1 MIDPADEGRTQWFEE
16 CAEISPEVWAR
27 MCIESEIL
35 YKEYEARYQIA
46 QGIRHLQRCH
56 SQGLRRMREAAAREM
71 APHMRRCDR
80 GQRYQRYQR
89 YVNWMMTQ
97 MVDHMKF
104 GVSER

>member
-1 MIDPADEGRTQWFEE
+1 MIEPADEGRTQWFG
-16 CAEISPEVWAR
+16 AEISTEAWAQ
-27 MCIESEIL
+27 MCIESVIMEE
-35 YKEYEARYQIA
+35 EYAARYHIA

-71 APHMRRCDR
+71 APHMRRYDR
-80 GQRYQRYQR
+80 EQR
-89 YVNWMMTQ
+89 YVNWMMIQ

>member
-1 MIDPADEGRTQWFEE
+1 MIEPADEGRTQWFEE
-16 CAEISPEVWAR
+16 CAEISPEAWAR
-27 MCIESEIL
+27 MYIETVIL
-35 YKEYEARYQIA
+35 DKEFEARYHIA

-71 APHMRRCDR
+71 APRMRRRDR
-80 GQRYQRYQR
+80 ER
-89 YVNWMMTQ
+89 YVNWMMIQ

>member
-1 MIDPADEGRTQWFEE
+1 MIEPADEGRTQWFGE
-16 CAEISPEVWAR
+16 EISPEVWAQL
-27 MCIESEIL
+27 CIDTVIMDE
-35 YKEYEARYQIA
+35 EYAARCHIA

-80 GQRYQRYQR
+80 GQRY
-89 YVNWMMTQ
+89 VNWMMSQ
-97 MVDHMKF
+97 MVDNMKF

>member
-1 MIDPADEGRTQWFEE
+1 MIEPADEGRTQWFEE
-16 CAEISPEVWAR
+16 CAEISPEAWAR
-27 MCIESEIL
+27 MYIETVIL
-35 YKEYEARYQIA
+35 DKEFEARYHIA

-71 APHMRRCDR
+71 APRMRRRDW
-80 GQRYQRYQR
+80 QR
-89 YVNWMMTQ
+89 YVNWMTIQ